1 MPRSLKPP
9 GTSEWRGILLLLQNL
24 TQDKERF
31 LSLQKEIHICLFKNL
46 YQ

>member
-31 LSLQKEIHICLFKNL
+31 FIVTEGNTYLFV
-46 YQ
+46 